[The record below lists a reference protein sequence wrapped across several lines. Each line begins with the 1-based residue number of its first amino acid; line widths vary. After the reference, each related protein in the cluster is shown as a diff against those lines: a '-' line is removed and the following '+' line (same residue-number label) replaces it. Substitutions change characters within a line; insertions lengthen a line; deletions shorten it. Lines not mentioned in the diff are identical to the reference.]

1 MGYEPLDWV
10 VASLETRDLEASSIQ
25 GVEERLHCKKLSRY
39 TSFPLIMVLDICSY
53 GSHSQLVI
61 SFM

>member
-25 GVEERLHCKKLSRY
+25 GVEERLHCKNY
-39 TSFPLIMVLDICSY
+39 QDTQAFI
-53 GSHSQLVI
+53 
-61 SFM
+61 